1 MNFKRLFF
9 TVAAAVATMAAVAQT
24 SGFAYQAVVRNSQGE
39 LISSTDV
46 KLQLTLTAADGTV
59 LYQERQKTKTNDYG
73 VLSVTVGTGE
83 AVQGSFSEID
93 WAKGGIAMKVEIDT
107 KGGDNYTDLGITK
120 LQAVPYAYFA
130 ANSPNSKGEQGDK
143 GADGVGIESVSNS
156 EGMVTINLTNGQT
169 YTYNLKG
176 EQGEQGDKGADGVG
190 IANITFTDNVMTVAT
205 TDGKSFVSG
214 NLKGEPGTA
223 NLQIE
228 GTKGQTLG
236 HDGTTWVATDEIAV
250 KKLDVKADTK
260 TDANSE
266 EALFEVKDKDGN
278 VVFAVYPNAVRVFVD
293 EEAEGKD
300 GDKAMRTGFAVAGRR
315 AAKEGANSNIFAV
328 NADGTTV
335 YIDDEGK
342 AMRTG
347 FAVAGRRAAKEG
359 EDDDKYLKINNKGTT
374 VFIDNDDTKAM
385 RTGFAVAGRRAA
397 KEGET
402 NDYFSVNTEGTQ
414 VYFDDSDNNQDNSK
428 AIRTGFAVAGRR
440 AAKDGEASDYF
451 SVNTEGTQVYF
462 DDSDSNQD
470 NSKAMRTGFAVA
482 GRRAAK
488 EGMTSDD
495 YLTINNEG
503 TTVFIDENEE
513 GSKPIATGFAVAGRR
528 AAKDGK
534 DQSNYFAVDTKGTT
548 GDNTAALGQYAE
560 AEGIASTAMGYY
572 ASASGDYST
581 AFGEG
586 SASVGEGSF
595 AAGNYSIATGS
606 YSTSLGQYS
615 QASGEG
621 SFAAGSFS
629 SAIGD
634 VSLAIGQGASA
645 KGEYAMA
652 IGSNAIVDSSPVVTY
667 LEVLGGCIDCVVVD
681 SFPSSSSFAIGS
693 NAQALGEGVM
703 AIGNGATATGRFSF
717 AIGDDANAYGY
728 SSIAMG
734 PGSIANGQ
742 ASIAI
747 GSDCE
752 SYNAGV
758 TIGYSAYAD
767 SAGAFAIGTDCDASG
782 WASVAL
788 GKSTHA
794 KGSSSFSIG
803 ESTESLGEC
812 SYAIGFWTKTKGK
825 NSLAIGNYVQADG
838 EREIV
843 MGELNDTT
851 LYSGHDRIFTI
862 GNGHGWYDRNNAF
875 VVEKSGN
882 VGIGTSTPSYE
893 LEVNGTIK
901 ANNISEASDIRL
913 KRDVTPLNNSL
924 QKVLQLRGVNYYW
937 KSEEE
942 IKTVLGTHE
951 KCQYPETKQVGVI
964 AQEVEEVVP
973 EVVATDAKGFK
984 SVDYSK
990 LVPVLIEAIKEQQN
1004 EIEELKKMVEE
1015 LKNK

>member
-9 TVAAAVATMAAVAQT
+9 TVAAVVATMAAVAQT

-59 LYQERQKTKTNDYG
+59 LYQERQKAKTNDYG
-73 VLSVTVGTGE
+73 VLSVTVGSGE
-83 AVQGSFSEID
+83 IVQGTFSKID
-93 WAKGGIAMKVEIDT
+93 WAKGDIAMKVEIDT

-130 ANSPNSKGEQGDK
+130 ANSPSSK
-143 GADGVGIESVSNS
+143 
-156 EGMVTINLTNGQT
+156 
-169 YTYNLKG
+169 
-176 EQGEQGDKGADGVG
+176 GEQGDKGADGVG

-205 TDGKSFVSG
+205 TDGRSFVSG
-214 NLKGEPGTA
+214 NLKGEPGTS

-228 GTKGQTLG
+228 GTKGQTLV

-278 VVFAVYPNAVRVFVD
+278 VVFAVYPNAVRVYVD

-315 AAKEGANSNIFAV
+315 AAKDDANSDIFSV
-328 NADGTTV
+328 NANGTTV

-359 EDDDKYLKINNKGTT
+359 EDNDKYLKINNEGTT
-374 VFIDNDDTKAM
+374 VFIDNDDSKAM
-385 RTGFAVAGRRAA
+385 
-397 KEGET
+397 
-402 NDYFSVNTEGTQ
+402 
-414 VYFDDSDNNQDNSK
+414 
-428 AIRTGFAVAGRR
+428 RTGFAVAGRR

-462 DDSDSNQD
+462 DDDD
-470 NSKAMRTGFAVA
+470 SKAMRTGFAVA

-488 EGMTSDD
+488 DGMTSDD

-503 TTVFIDENEE
+503 TTVFVDENEE
-513 GSKPIATGFAVAGRR
+513 GSKAMRTGFAVAGRR

-534 DQSNYFAVDTKGTT
+534 EQSKFFAVDTEGTT

-560 AEGIASTAMGYY
+560 AEGVASTAMGYS
-572 ASASGDYST
+572 ASASGDFST
-581 AFGEG
+581 AFGQG
-586 SASVGEGSF
+586 SKSAGEGSF
-595 AAGNYSIATGS
+595 AAGNYSTALGS
-606 YSTSLGQYS
+606 YSTSLGQFS
-615 QASGEG
+615 TAKGSG
-621 SFAAGSFS
+621 SFAAGSS
-629 SAIGD
+629 AEAIGD
-634 VSLAIGQGASA
+634 VSLAIGQGSRAT
-645 KGEYAMA
+645 GEYAMA
-652 IGSNAIVDSSPVVTY
+652 IGSNAVVDSSPVVTY
-667 LEVLGGCIDCVVVD
+667 YEVLGGLKDSVVVD
-681 SFPSSSSFAIGS
+681 SFPSSNSFAIGS
-693 NAQALGEGVM
+693 NAEALGDGVM
-703 AIGNGATATGRFSF
+703 AIGNGANAIGRFSF
-717 AIGDDANAYGY
+717 AIGNDAYAYGS

-734 PGSIANGQ
+734 SISRANGQ

-747 GSDCE
+747 GGSSEANNGGVAIGFSTKADC
-752 SYNAGV
+752 
-758 TIGYSAYAD
+758 
-767 SAGAFAIGTDCDASG
+767 AGAFAIGTDCDANG

-788 GKSTHA
+788 GKSSKTN
-794 KGSSSFSIG
+794 SDLSFCIG
-803 ESTESLGEC
+803 ESSETFGETSLC
-812 SYAIGFWTKTKGK
+812 IGF
-825 NSLAIGNYVQADG
+825 NSATRENHSIAIGNYLRANNPW
-838 EREIV
+838 EIV
-843 MGELNDTT
+843 LGKFNDSTKHEG
-851 LYSGHDRIFTI
+851 YDRLFSFGC
-862 GNGHGWYDRNNAF
+862 GNGWSDWRNAMVILDN
-875 VVEKSGN
+875 GN
-882 VGIGTSTPSYE
+882 IGMGTSTPNYQ

-901 ANNISEASDIRL
+901 ANNVSETSDIRL
-913 KRDVTPLNNSL
+913 KRDVTNLDNSL
-924 QKVLQLRGVNYYW
+924 QKVLKLRGVNYYW

>member
-1 MNFKRLFF
+1 MNFKCLFF
-9 TVAAAVATMAAVAQT
+9 TIATAVATMAAVAQT
-24 SGFAYQAVVRNSQGE
+24 GGFAYQAVVRNSQGE

-46 KLQLTLTAADGTV
+46 QLRLTLTAADGTV
-59 LYQERQKTKTNDYG
+59 LYQETQKAKTNAYG
-73 VLSVTVGTGE
+73 VLSVTVGSGD
-83 AVQGSFSEID
+83 AAQGTFANID
-93 WAKGGIAMKVEIDT
+93 WSKSNIAMKVEIDT
-107 KGGDNYTDLGITK
+107 KGGTNYTDLGTTK

-130 ANSPNSKGEQGDK
+130 ANSPSSKGIQ
-143 GADGVGIESVSNS
+143 
-156 EGMVTINLTNGQT
+156 VTGQ
-169 YTYNLKG
+169 
-176 EQGEQGDKGADGVG
+176 
-190 IANITFTDNVMTVAT
+190 
-205 TDGKSFVSG
+205 
-214 NLKGEPGTA
+214 
-223 NLQIE
+223 
-228 GTKGQTLG
+228 KGQTLVY
-236 HDGTTWVATDEIAV
+236 DGTTWVATDEIAV

-260 TDANSE
+260 TNANSE

-315 AAKEGANSNIFAV
+315 AAKDGANSDIFAV

-359 EDDDKYLKINNKGTT
+359 EDDDKYLKINNEGTT
-374 VFIDNDDTKAM
+374 VFIDKDDTKAM

-414 VYFDDSDNNQDNSK
+414 VYFDDSDDSK
-428 AIRTGFAVAGRR
+428 AMRTGFAVAGRR

-462 DDSDSNQD
+462 DDSD

-488 EGMTSDD
+488 DGMTSDD

-503 TTVFIDENEE
+503 TTVFVDENEE
-513 GSKPIATGFAVAGRR
+513 GSKAMRTGFAVAGRR

-534 DQSNYFAVDTKGTT
+534 EQSKFFAVDTEGTT

-560 AEGIASTAMGYY
+560 AEGVASTAMGYS
-572 ASASGDYST
+572 ASASGDFST
-581 AFGEG
+581 AFGQG
-586 SASVGEGSF
+586 SKSAGEGSF
-595 AAGNYSIATGS
+595 AAGNYSTALGS
-606 YSTSLGQYS
+606 YSTSLGQFS
-615 QASGEG
+615 TAKGSG
-621 SFAAGSFS
+621 SFAAGSS
-629 SAIGD
+629 AEAIGD
-634 VSLAIGQGASA
+634 VSLAIGQGARA
-645 KGEYAMA
+645 TGEYAMA

-667 LEVLGGCIDCVVVD
+667 YEVLGGLKDSVVVD
-681 SFPSSSSFAIGS
+681 SFPSSNSFAIGS
-693 NAQALGEGVM
+693 NAEALGDGVM
-703 AIGNGATATGRFSF
+703 AIGNGANAIGRFSF
-717 AIGDDANAYGY
+717 AIGNDAYAYGS

-734 PGSIANGQ
+734 PISKANGQ

-747 GSDCE
+747 GGSSEANNGGVAIGFSTKADC
-752 SYNAGV
+752 
-758 TIGYSAYAD
+758 
-767 SAGAFAIGTDCDASG
+767 AGAFAIGTDCDANG

-788 GKSTHA
+788 GKSA
-794 KGSSSFSIG
+794 KTNADLSFCIG
-803 ESTESLGEC
+803 ESSKTFGETSLC
-812 SYAIGFWTKTKGK
+812 IGFNSATKE
-825 NSLAIGNYVQADG
+825 NHSIAIGNYLRANNPW
-838 EREIV
+838 EIV
-843 MGELNDTT
+843 LGKFNDSTK
-851 LYSGHDRIFTI
+851 YEGYDRLFSFGC
-862 GNGHGWYDRNNAF
+862 GNGWSDWRNAMVILDN
-875 VVEKSGN
+875 GN
-882 VGIGTSTPSYE
+882 IGMGTSTPNYQ

-901 ANNISEASDIRL
+901 ANNVSETSDIRL

-924 QKVLQLRGVNYYW
+924 QKVLKLRGVNYYW

>member
-9 TVAAAVATMAAVAQT
+9 TIATAAATMAAVAQT
-24 SGFAYQAVVRNSQGE
+24 GGFAYQAVVRNSQGE

-46 KLQLTLTAADGTV
+46 QLRLTLTAADGTV
-59 LYQERQKTKTNDYG
+59 LYQETQKAKTNAYG
-73 VLSVTVGTGE
+73 VLSVTVGSGD
-83 AVQGSFSEID
+83 AAQGTFANID
-93 WAKGGIAMKVEIDT
+93 WSKSNIAMKVEIDT
-107 KGGDNYTDLGITK
+107 KGGTNYTDLGTTK

-130 ANSPNSKGEQGDK
+130 ANSPSSKGIQ
-143 GADGVGIESVSNS
+143 
-156 EGMVTINLTNGQT
+156 VTGQ
-169 YTYNLKG
+169 
-176 EQGEQGDKGADGVG
+176 
-190 IANITFTDNVMTVAT
+190 
-205 TDGKSFVSG
+205 
-214 NLKGEPGTA
+214 
-223 NLQIE
+223 
-228 GTKGQTLG
+228 KGQTLVY
-236 HDGTTWVATDEIAV
+236 DGTTWVATDEIAV

-260 TDANSE
+260 TNANSE

-315 AAKEGANSNIFAV
+315 AAKDGANSDIFAV

-359 EDDDKYLKINNKGTT
+359 EDDDKYLKINNEGTT
-374 VFIDNDDTKAM
+374 VFIDNDDSKAM
-385 RTGFAVAGRRAA
+385 
-397 KEGET
+397 
-402 NDYFSVNTEGTQ
+402 
-414 VYFDDSDNNQDNSK
+414 
-428 AIRTGFAVAGRR
+428 RTGFAVAGRR

-462 DDSDSNQD
+462 DDDD
-470 NSKAMRTGFAVA
+470 SKAMRTGFAVA

-488 EGMTSDD
+488 DGMTSDD

-503 TTVFIDENEE
+503 TTVFVDENEE
-513 GSKPIATGFAVAGRR
+513 GSKAMRTGFAVAGRR

-534 DQSNYFAVDTKGTT
+534 EQSKFFAVDTEGTT

-560 AEGIASTAMGYY
+560 AEGVASTAMGYS
-572 ASASGDYST
+572 ASASGDFST
-581 AFGEG
+581 AFGQG
-586 SASVGEGSF
+586 SNSAGEGSF
-595 AAGNYSIATGS
+595 AAGNYSTALGS
-606 YSTSLGQYS
+606 YSTSLGQFS
-615 QASGEG
+615 TAKGSG
-621 SFAAGSFS
+621 SFAAGSS
-629 SAIGD
+629 AEAIGD
-634 VSLAIGQGASA
+634 VSLAIGQGARA
-645 KGEYAMA
+645 TGEYAMA
-652 IGSNAIVDSSPVVTY
+652 IGSNAVVDSSPVVTY
-667 LEVLGGCIDCVVVD
+667 YEVLGGLKDSVVVD
-681 SFPSSSSFAIGS
+681 SFPSSNSFAIGS
-693 NAQALGEGVM
+693 NAEALGDGVM
-703 AIGNGATATGRFSF
+703 AIGNGANAIGRFSF
-717 AIGDDANAYGY
+717 AIGNDAYAYGS

-734 PGSIANGQ
+734 PISKANGQ

-747 GSDCE
+747 GGSSE
-752 SYNAGV
+752 ANNGGV
-758 TIGYSAYAD
+758 AIGYSTKAD
-767 SAGAFAIGTDCDASG
+767 CAGAFAIGTDCDANG

-788 GKSTHA
+788 GKSA
-794 KGSSSFSIG
+794 KTKADLSFCIG
-803 ESTESLGEC
+803 ESSETSGETSLC
-812 SYAIGFWTKTKGK
+812 IGFNSATKE
-825 NSLAIGNYVQADG
+825 NHSIAIGNYLRANNPW
-838 EREIV
+838 EIV
-843 MGELNDTT
+843 LGKFNDSTK
-851 LYSGHDRIFTI
+851 YEGYDRLFSFGC
-862 GNGHGWYDRNNAF
+862 GNGWSDWRNAMVILDN
-875 VVEKSGN
+875 GN
-882 VGIGTSTPSYE
+882 VGMGTSTPDYM

-901 ANNISEASDIRL
+901 ANNVSEASDIRL

-924 QKVLQLRGVNYYW
+924 QKVLKLRGVNYYW